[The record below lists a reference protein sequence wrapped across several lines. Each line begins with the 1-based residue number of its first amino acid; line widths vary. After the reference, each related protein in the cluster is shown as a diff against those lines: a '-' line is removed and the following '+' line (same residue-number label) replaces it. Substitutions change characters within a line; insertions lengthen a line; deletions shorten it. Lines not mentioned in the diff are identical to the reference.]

1 MSIIPFRGDAAEV
14 LLPPSRSIAMARK
27 RLDRLPCGGGSP
39 LAHGLSVAVRVGM
52 GAMSGGDVGRVMIV
66 LLTDGRAN
74 VSIKKSTGDPDFA
87 KPDAPK
93 VAQPELKE
101 EVLDMSKKLG
111 AAGMQLLVIDTENKF
126 LSTGFAKEIADA
138 ARGKYYYLPNADE
151 RVLSNTTANALN
163 EMRNEQ

>member
-1 MSIIPFRGDAAEV
+1 
-14 LLPPSRSIAMARK
+14 MARK

-39 LAHGLSVAVRVGM
+39 LAHGLSVAVRVGLQ
-52 GAMSGGDVGRVMIV
+52 AQSSGDVGRVMIV

-74 VSIKKSTGDPDFA
+74 VSIKKSTGDPDVM

-93 VAQPELKE
+93 IPQTELKE
-101 EVLDMSKKLG
+101 EVLDMSKKVA

-126 LSTGFAKEIADA
+126 LSTGFAKEIADM

-151 RVLSNTTANALN
+151 RTLSNTTANALN
-163 EMRNEQ
+163 SLRNE